1 MALFDRW
8 RRPAAEQNIVNTS
21 IEGHVLSVRDVAGD
35 VRIVLGARR
44 YRYWCY
50 PLNTAEALT
59 RADAVA
65 QPSLALHPRYAVVP
79 LVGRDTELDELRRWL
94 DTEDRLAVTL
104 IHAEGGHG
112 KTRLAEHL
120 RRNLTGK
127 RWVTQRVVHTVED
140 VDESATIDLDAGQGL
155 LLIVDDAHRWPH
167 STVEALLVNL
177 RALITRTAGIR
188 VRVLLLARTTE
199 AWWPV
204 LATTLRDWGVAEST
218 MPLRPP
224 GVSQRGLIFDT
235 AFAAYRDLL
244 YGPPPPQVRRREPA
258 HHRTGL
264 DLTATRHRSTLG
276 LHITALGMVH
286 ARITTPGTEPVSTY
300 LLDSERTEW
309 AKRYDAGL
317 ITTPPQTMR
326 RLVYLA
332 TLTRGMP
339 RVQARTLL
347 TLTGIAGDDTTADN
361 LIDDHARCYPP
372 TETVLNPLQPDVLGE
387 DFLALLTPGR
397 PDTTTVTAVD
407 DWVIEATHTAVHR
420 PASTEPPP
428 AWAGSVLA
436 TLVEAACRWPH
447 LATSLL
453 YPILTQDPLLAVC
466 ADSTTLVR
474 LILLPESPTPV
485 LQTLHQHL
493 TDDTDRD
500 NSAVLAAL
508 DFALL
513 PHHIAA
519 ATDPARQA
527 ELYLDYSQY
536 LRRRH
541 QHQKACGAAAH
552 AVILLR
558 ALAGTDPVTHRPR
571 LADALT
577 NYAKQLSQAG
587 HPREALA
594 PASEAVDLLRSLADT
609 APTAHRPRL
618 ADALTI
624 YANQLSR
631 AGHLREALAPASEAI
646 DLLRPLADTAPI
658 IHRPDLADAL
668 TSYAN
673 LLGRAGH
680 LREGMAS
687 AGEAVDLLRVLADTD
702 PAARRSRLAD
712 ALTSY
717 ANLLGRAEHPR
728 EAMAPAGEAVDLLRV
743 LADIDPTIYRPRLAG
758 ALTSYANQLGWAGHP
773 REAMEPASEAIDLL
787 RPLADTDP
795 AAHRRRL
802 ADALTSYANQLL
814 WAGNSREGMAPAG
827 EAVDLLRVLADT
839 DLTTHRHRLADAL
852 TNYANQLSHAG
863 NSREGMAPAGEA
875 VDLLRPLADTD
886 PTTYRPHLANTL
898 IIYANLLG
906 QAGRPR
912 EALAPA
918 GQAVDLLRPLAGTE
932 PTTYR
937 PRFADALIIYA
948 GQLSEAGRPREGV
961 APAGEAVDLLRP
973 LAEATPGRYRTA
985 LAQSLWVFS
994 VVTMEAGSDTDLGS
1008 ALTAAVEAVALLE
1021 QLVEQLPAVHDRLLA
1036 QAKQSRAR
1044 ILERL
1049 TAENVGSDPTSKP

>member
-1 MALFDRW
+1 MGLFDRW
-8 RRPAAEQNIVNTS
+8 RRPAAEQNIVNST

-50 PLNTAEALT
+50 PVNTAETLT
-59 RADAVA
+59 RAEAVV

-79 LVGRDTELDELRRWL
+79 LVGRDAELDELRRWL

-112 KTRLAEHL
+112 KTRIAEHL

-127 RWVTQRVVHTVED
+127 SWVTQRAVHTVED

-188 VRVLLLARTTE
+188 VRLLLLARTTE

-218 MPLRPP
+218 KPLRPP
-224 GVSQRGLIFDT
+224 RVSQRGLIFDT

-264 DLTATRHRSTLG
+264 DLTAARHRSTLG

-286 ARITTPGTEPVSTY
+286 ARITSPGTEPVSTY
-300 LLDSERTEW
+300 LLDSERAEW

-317 ITTPPQTMR
+317 ITTSPQTMQ

-332 TLTRGMP
+332 TLTRGLP
-339 RVQARTLL
+339 RVQARKLL
-347 TLTGIAGDDTTADN
+347 TLIGIAGDDTTADN

-397 PDTTTVTAVD
+397 PDTTAVTAVD

-420 PASTEPPP
+420 PAPTEPPP
-428 AWAGSVLA
+428 AWAGSVLS

-447 LATSLL
+447 LATTLL

-508 DFALL
+508 GFALL

-536 LRRRH
+536 LRRKH
-541 QHQKACGAAAH
+541 QHQKACGAAEH

-594 PASEAVDLLRSLADT
+594 PASEAVDLLR
-609 APTAHRPRL
+609 P
-618 ADALTI
+618 
-624 YANQLSR
+624 
-631 AGHLREALAPASEAI
+631 
-646 DLLRPLADTAPI
+646 
-658 IHRPDLADAL
+658 
-668 TSYAN
+668 
-673 LLGRAGH
+673 
-680 LREGMAS
+680 
-687 AGEAVDLLRVLADTD
+687 LADTD
-702 PAARRSRLAD
+702 PTIHRPRLAD

-773 REAMEPASEAIDLL
+773 REAMEPASEAVDLL
-787 RPLADTDP
+787 RVLADTDP

-814 WAGNSREGMAPAG
+814 WVGNSREGMAPAG
-827 EAVDLLRVLADT
+827 EAVELLRVLADT

-875 VDLLRPLADTD
+875 VELLRVLADTD

-898 IIYANLLG
+898 IIYAKLLG
-906 QAGRPR
+906 EAGRPR

-918 GQAVDLLRPLAGTE
+918 G
-932 PTTYR
+932 
-937 PRFADALIIYA
+937 
-948 GQLSEAGRPREGV
+948 
-961 APAGEAVDLLRP
+961 EAVDLLRL

-994 VVTMEAGSDTDLGS
+994 VVTMEAGSDTDLG
-1008 ALTAAVEAVALLE
+1008 ALAAAVEAVALLE

-1036 QAKQSRAR
+1036 QAKQSMAR